1 MRTIIGKFNTAK
13 VFTDLVEDTAIDQ
26 VRTLLD
32 QPFVE
37 NETVRFMPD
46 ILK

>member
-1 MRTIIGKFNTAK
+1 MKTVTGKYNEAK
-13 VFTDLVEDTAIDQ
+13 IFTNLVEDTAIEQ
-26 VRTLLD
+26 VKTLLD

-46 ILK
+46 I